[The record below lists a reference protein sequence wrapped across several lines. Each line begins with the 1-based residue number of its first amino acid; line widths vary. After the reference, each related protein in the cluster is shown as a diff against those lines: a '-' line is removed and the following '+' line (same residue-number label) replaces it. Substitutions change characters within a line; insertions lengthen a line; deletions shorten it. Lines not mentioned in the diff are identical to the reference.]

1 MQIVSAS
8 NLRKFLGGQPVLDDI
23 SFRLRRGD
31 RMIVAGRNG
40 AGKTPQLRLLAGEA
54 TADAGEL
61 HITKNSRVALHDQ
74 RPPRERGLTL
84 REYVLAGLG
93 WMLDIESELA
103 ALEARMS
110 EGDSGEATL
119 RAYSDAQARLESAG
133 GYRWREG
140 AEATL
145 RGLGFGGAELD
156 RELSTFSGGELTRA
170 SLARAL
176 ASKPDLLLLDE
187 PTNHLD
193 LTALEWLEGYL
204 PELGAAVALVSHDR
218 WFLESVGTSV
228 LELENGRA
236 KLFEGTWHGWRAE
249 KARRELAAGRQN
261 ERVEAEI
268 ARMERFVERF
278 RAKATK
284 ARQAKDR
291 AKKVERLKGE
301 RRRTADSEASL
312 GFSFGEAARSGR
324 VAMELT
330 GGRVEAGERVLLDDA
345 EMWMESG
352 EKVALV
358 GANGAGK
365 TTLIETLAGGRPP
378 AAGKLRLG
386 HNIELGY
393 LSQHTDL
400 ETAGTGG
407 RTVLEYARQRTG
419 LSEGKTRP
427 LLGRFLFSGSDV
439 DKRITDLSGGEA
451 RPLSL
456 AILVSSGANFLVL
469 DEPTNHLDLES
480 REALEEALIG
490 FKGTLLIVSHDRALL
505 EAVGDRAIALEEQ
518 TLHNYPGGWSQYSEA
533 RAEAMAS
540 AGRSGRAGRAGPA
553 AQAALAKPKTAQNG
567 SKQPKSRKR
576 EDPKVVE
583 RKIEAAERALKSLED
598 ELADPGIWADEK
610 RATRSTERHAKAK
623 AELESLYERWER
635 VAS

>member
-1 MQIVSAS
+1 MQIVSVS
-8 NLRKFLGGQPVLDDI
+8 NLRKYLGGVPVIEDV

-31 RMIVAGRNG
+31 RMVVAGRNG
-40 AGKTPQLRLLAGEA
+40 AGKTTLLRMLAGES
-54 TADAGEL
+54 TPDSGEL
-61 HITKNSRVALHDQ
+61 HLAKGSRIALHDQ

-93 WMLDIESELA
+93 WMLDIEAELA
-103 ALEARMS
+103 SLEARMAD
-110 EGDSGEATL
+110 GDAGEATL
-119 RAYSDAQARLESAG
+119 RAYADAQANLESAG

-145 RGLGFGGAELD
+145 RGLGFGEAELD

-193 LTALEWLEGYL
+193 LTALEWLENYL

-228 LELENGRA
+228 LELERGRG

-249 KARRELAAGRQN
+249 KARRELAAGRQS
-261 ERVEAEI
+261 EKVEAEI

-284 ARQAKDR
+284 ARQAQDR
-291 AKKVERLKGE
+291 AKKVERLKAE
-301 RRRTADSEASL
+301 RKEAAGADASL
-312 GFSFGEAARSGR
+312 QFSFGAASRTGR
-324 VAMELT
+324 VALEMEH
-330 GGRVEAGERVLLDDA
+330 GRVEAGERVLLDDA
-345 EMWMESG
+345 DMWVEAG

-358 GANGAGK
+358 GANGSGK
-365 TTLIETLAGGRPP
+365 TTLIETLAGDRPP
-378 AAGKLRLG
+378 AAGKLRKG
-386 HNIELGY
+386 HNVELGY

-400 ETAGTGG
+400 EAAGAGG
-407 RTVLEYARQRTG
+407 RTVLEYARQKTG

-451 RPLSL
+451 RRLSL

-480 REALEEALIG
+480 REALEEALVG
-490 FKGTLLIVSHDRALL
+490 FGGTVLIVSHDRALL
-505 EAVGDRAIALEEQ
+505 EAVGDRAIAIEDRDLR
-518 TLHNYPGGWSQYSEA
+518 NYPGGWSQYSEA
-533 RAEAMAS
+533 RAAAKAPS
-540 AGRSGRAGRAGPA
+540 RAGRSGPAAEAANGRAA
-553 AQAALAKPKTAQNG
+553 AKPKNG
-567 SKQPKSRKR
+567 KPKPSKR

-583 RKIEAAERALKSLED
+583 RKIEHAEQALKVLED
-598 ELADPGIWADEK
+598 ELADPGLWADEK
-610 RATRSTERHAKAK
+610 RAERSTARHARAK
-623 AELESLYERWER
+623 AELEALYERWER
-635 VAS
+635 VAG